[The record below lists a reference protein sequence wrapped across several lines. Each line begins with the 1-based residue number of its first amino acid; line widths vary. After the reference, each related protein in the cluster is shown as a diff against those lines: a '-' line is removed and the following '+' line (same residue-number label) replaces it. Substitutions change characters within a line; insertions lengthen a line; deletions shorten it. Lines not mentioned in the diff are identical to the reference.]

1 MTSPYDAPDPDDD
14 LFDDAFEAPRR
25 TNRLTVALVV
35 ALLVVGGFAGGVLVQ
50 KHHDVAL
57 AAAAAGVPRRGGQGG
72 AGAGGRGGAPTA
84 APGAGEP
91 PVVVGT
97 VRTVE
102 DTAIEV
108 TDSGGAVVRVFVPGS
123 ATVTTRG
130 LAGLAFGTPVS
141 VAGTKGVDGS
151 VQATSVTVRAPG
163 S

>member
-1 MTSPYDAPDPDDD
+1 
-14 LFDDAFEAPRR
+14 
-25 TNRLTVALVV
+25 VV
-35 ALLVVGGFAGGVLVQ
+35 A
-50 KHHDVAL
+50 
-57 AAAAAGVPRRGGQGG
+57 AATG
-72 AGAGGRGGAPTA
+72 AGAGDGQ
-84 APGAGEP
+84 P

-102 DTAIEV
+102 DTTIEV
-108 TDSGGAVVRVFVPGS
+108 TDAGGAVVRVFVPGT